1 MAGNTPEGI
10 RHLMYH
16 RPMELYKATK
26 RLVEL
31 SHDKLGLQRGL
42 VITTQR
48 LEIVDGEGKHL
59 CVAAATLA
67 ALRLHKD
74 GLSVEFGHQAPRA
87 LKPEFG
93 GGDGATRKY
102 WGDAAIATQAWIG
115 DRAPEAWS
123 KLQEAVVDIAS
134 TARTAAEG
142 AELMT
147 KHAGHM
153 QPSSAGPMDF
163 GIQAEDVREDALPG
177 ERQPEP
183 RSKTSPPKTQPK
195 DATREVKLDL
205 ELTAAKRAKK

>member
-1 MAGNTPEGI
+1 
-10 RHLMYH
+10 
-16 RPMELYKATK
+16 MELYKATK
-26 RLVEL
+26 RLVEM
-31 SHDKLGLQRGL
+31 SKDKLMLKQAQILKTR
-42 VITTQR
+42 R
-48 LEIVDGEGKHL
+48 LEIVGDGGKHL

-67 ALRLHKD
+67 ALRLQRD
-74 GLSVEFGHQAPRA
+74 GLSVAVDHQVLQA
-87 LKPEFG
+87 LRPEFG

-102 WGDAAIATQAWIG
+102 SGDATIATQAWIG

-123 KLQEAVVDIAS
+123 KLREAIVDITS

-177 ERQPEP
+177 ELCQESGSPSRGARRASQRLSP
-183 RSKTSPPKTQPK
+183 R
-195 DATREVKLDL
+195 TRRE
-205 ELTAAKRAKK
+205 R